1 MDLKEEISYLINET
15 LQKCSTWIEKG
26 EDGQYRFVDPN
37 DHVEISAHYGATH
50 MAASMILWGTYKKDH
65 DIVLKGE
72 SLLESILSRWNGNKQ
87 LPSFHFDFNNFAL
100 CLIADKVNGKLS
112 KTIGNILL
120 ETPDSNHDTIN
131 WLPMRW
137 FVNANRYK
145 VTSDAKY
152 LRVIDRCKTLIAKA
166 TNKDGGVED
175 RLPLGV
181 SYNLQYDVAT
191 VAVLQ
196 FLNVHGNQVNLSKEL
211 GFLLNAVAPDGDI
224 NYLGRGCNQI
234 FAWGLWIYLL
244 ASSGQEKTLE
254 KALEFLNSRVPIMLS
269 QNNMMLNDWNGNEK
283 FLWWDYH
290 YTSVYTAHFLMW
302 MILAILDYGKK
313 EIIPVKPISSETGLH
328 IIRNENVFVS
338 WFEGRTEY
346 LSEYGPTIAALW
358 IKKYGM
364 ICKGSFG
371 PWQGKFGNLYSNSV
385 MIKNFVGPLQIKRN
399 IDIHKFRILSKIF
412 PLKKNNYKLESVPLF
427 SKIKISLTKSKLDIT
442 WSFPK
447 EKECIILLPS
457 IVEGIQGMVSSN
469 DVLIPFT
476 HVEKIRNQYG
486 WINLYMSKSYKTRFF
501 KLTLYCDK
509 KSSDIFTNI

>member
-1 MDLKEEISYLINET
+1 MATLTKIKELVKQIIPICESCI
-15 LQKCSTWIEKG
+15 QKG
-26 EDGQYRFVDPN
+26 EDGLERFIDPN
-37 DHVEISAHYGATH
+37 DGVEISAHYGATH
-50 MAASMILWGTYKKDH
+50 AAAAFIVWGKQTGND
-65 DIVLKGE
+65 VLYNEGV
-72 SLLESILSRWNGNKQ
+72 SLLDSILNRWNKSKM
-87 LPSFHFDFNNFAL
+87 LPAFHFDFNNFAL
-100 CLIADKVNGKLS
+100 CVVEDFVDDEMATRIR
-112 KTIGNILL
+112 
-120 ETPDSNHDTIN
+120 ETVINTTDSNHNTIN

-137 FVNANRYK
+137 VVNKKRLEWSKN
-145 VTSDAKY
+145 SKY
-152 LRVIDRCKTLIAKA
+152 NALITNCKETIIKA
-166 TNKDGGVED
+166 TNADGGIED
-175 RLPLGV
+175 RLPHGL
-181 SYNLQYDVAT
+181 SFNLQYDLAT
-191 VAVLQ
+191 VAVMQYLR
-196 FLNVHGNQVNLSKEL
+196 VHGEQIDLAKEL

-224 NYLGRGCNQI
+224 NYQGRGTNQI

-244 ASSGQEKTLE
+244 ASSNQVTALG
-254 KALEFLNSRVPIMLS
+254 KALDFLEPRLPKMLE
-269 QNNMMLNDWNGNEK
+269 NKNMMLNEWDGKEK
-283 FLWWDYH
+283 YLWWDYH
-290 YTSVYTAHFLMW
+290 YASVYTAHCLLWLVLALVDYKKNPIEAEIPTNTDTGFH
-302 MILAILDYGKK
+302 ILK
-313 EIIPVKPISSETGLH
+313 
-328 IIRNENVFVS
+328 NENVFVS

-412 PLKKNNYKLESVPLF
+412 SLKKNTYKLEFVPLF
-427 SKIKISLTKSKLDIT
+427 SKIKISLTKTKLDIT
-442 WSFPK
+442 WTFPK

-501 KLTLYCDK
+501 KLTLYCDENY
-509 KSSDIFTNI
+509 SDFFTNI